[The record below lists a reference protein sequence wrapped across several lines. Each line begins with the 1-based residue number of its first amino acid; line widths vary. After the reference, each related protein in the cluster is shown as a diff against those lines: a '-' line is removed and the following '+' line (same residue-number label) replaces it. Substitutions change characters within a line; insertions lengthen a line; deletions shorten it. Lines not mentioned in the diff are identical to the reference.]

1 MQCLRVPLAAFTL
14 TLALSG
20 FSLPDPALAQLEPV
34 PAEPIPAEEPAPAPE
49 AVPAPPQAAPPGDPG
64 AWEPDRPEPG
74 SIEKIREYTT
84 APEFLPETVS
94 YVPDSDTVPSPTEAL
109 GHLAG
114 APDELSRVAQVH
126 GYFRALDE
134 ASDRVQVQV
143 AGTSEEGREIL
154 VAMISDAA
162 NLAEAGRYREITGRL
177 ADPRGTSRD
186 EARRLA
192 TEGKV
197 FYYLL
202 GGLHS
207 TETGSPEMLMELA
220 YRLAVSEKPEIRA
233 IRENAIVLITPVV
246 EPDGRDRMVD
256 WYYRHLKGRDLP
268 YEEISRFNSPPYW
281 GHYVFHDNNR
291 DGIQIT
297 QALSRAVNDTYWSF
311 RPQVIHDLHESVP
324 LLYISTGHGP
334 YSRAVDPVTISEWTQ
349 FGVHEAGALAAQGL
363 PGVWTWGF
371 WDGWWPGY
379 LVSVA
384 NNHHG
389 MGRFYETFGNTSAGT
404 FDRDLSESRFAGKP
418 VTEVQWYRPWPPG
431 KKVRWSLR
439 NNTNYMQAAV
449 LEALGYA
456 ALHRRELLESFWIKG
471 ARSLERGKT
480 EAPYAW
486 IFAPEQ
492 RDAGRLAHLVNQL
505 QAHRI
510 EIHRLTGS
518 FKSKTRTWP
527 AGSYV
532 VRMDQPYRNAAVNFL
547 EEQKF
552 PADEPNPPYD
562 DVAWTLPLV
571 YGVEGAKIDDRSILS
586 AAMEPVGE
594 AVKAAGGVSG
604 VGDLFLLRDTGQTS
618 LLEARLLLAAHQVDA
633 AEAAFQA
640 DGVQYPA
647 GSWIVQAPREVVE
660 QTATRL
666 GLTFN
671 AVAALPDVRR
681 HLIDLPRVGFLHNW
695 ISTQDAG
702 WARYTLDQTG
712 LRYELISDA
721 DLRRGG
727 LSSRFDV
734 ILFPNS
740 SGGFSSLVHG
750 YDPKY
755 GPLAY
760 TKTEEFPSHGIP
772 NASDDITG
780 GMGFEGLTELQRFV
794 RDGGVLITLANAGT
808 LAVDGGLVR
817 DVGRVPPGGFNTPGS
832 EVRAKVLRPEHPI
845 AYGYEELTS
854 IFRGNGPIWDVDKRS
869 RNLAILQFG
878 TKKVGEDEDEDEK
891 KTGDGSGIEEEEIED
906 EGSETAAAAPAV
918 DGDKNDKK
926 EDKRL
931 VLSGFVRGEDVVDG
945 KPAILDVPVG
955 KGRVILFSFNPL
967 HRHLNWSDFR
977 FVYNALLNWNDLP

>member
-1 MQCLRVPLAAFTL
+1 MLSSLRAPFAV
-14 TLALSG
+14 LALALVLSC
-20 FSLPDPALAQLEPV
+20 PVLAQVEPV
-34 PAEPIPAEEPAPAPE
+34 PEPE
-49 AVPAPPQAAPPGDPG
+49 AVPPAAPLDDTG

-74 SIEKIREYTT
+74 SVEQIREHTT

-94 YVPDSDTVPSPTEAL
+94 YVPDSDTVPSPTEVL

-126 GYFRALDE
+126 GYFRALDA

-143 AGTSEEGREIL
+143 AGTTEEGREIL
-154 VAMISDAA
+154 LVLLSEAA
-162 NLAEAGRYREITGRL
+162 NLADIGRYREITDRL
-177 ADPRGTSRD
+177 ADPRATSRED
-186 EARRLA
+186 ARRLA
-192 TEGKV
+192 GEGKL

-233 IRENAIVLITPVV
+233 IRENAIVLITPIV

-256 WYYRHLKGRDLP
+256 WYYRHVRGRDLP
-268 YEEISRFNSPPYW
+268 WEELTRIDSPPYW

-297 QALSRAVNDTYWSF
+297 QALTRAVNDTYWAF
-311 RPQVIHDLHESVP
+311 HPQVMHDLHESVP

-349 FGVHEAGALAAQGL
+349 LGQYEAGALAAQGL

-389 MGRFYETFGNTSAGT
+389 VGRFYETFGNTSAGT
-404 FDRDLSESRFAGKP
+404 FERDLSAARYAGKP

-471 ARSLERGKT
+471 SRALGKGKT

-486 IFAPEQ
+486 IFPPEQ
-492 RDAGRLAHLVNQL
+492 RDPGRLAHLVNQL
-505 QAHRI
+505 RAHRI
-510 EIHRLTGS
+510 EIHRLTGPFTLKGRS
-518 FKSKTRTWP
+518 WP

-562 DVAWTLPLV
+562 DVAWTFPLI
-571 YGVEGAKIDDRSILS
+571 YGVEAAKIDDRSIYS
-586 AAMEPVGE
+586 AAMEPVAE
-594 AVKAAGGVSG
+594 QVSPQGGVMG
-604 VGDLFLLRDTGQTS
+604 TGDIFLLRDTGQTS
-618 LLEARLLLAAHQVDA
+618 LLEARLVLAAHQVDA
-633 AEAAFQA
+633 AEAAFRA

-647 GSWIVQAPREVVE
+647 GSWIVQAPREAVE
-660 QTATRL
+660 QAATRL
-666 GLTFN
+666 GLSFT
-671 AVAALPDVRR
+671 AVAAVPDVGR
-681 HLIDLPRVGFLHNW
+681 HLLDLPRLGLLHTW

-702 WARYTLDQTG
+702 WARYTLDRAG
-712 LRYELISDA
+712 LRYELISDT

-727 LSSRFDV
+727 LSGRFDV
-734 ILFPNS
+734 ILFPS
-740 SGGFSSLVHG
+740 SDGSFASMVHG
-750 YDPKY
+750 IDPKL

-760 TKTEEFPSHGIP
+760 TRTEEFPSHGTP

-780 GMGFEGLTELQRFV
+780 GMGFEGLAELQRFV
-794 RDGGVLITLANAGT
+794 RDGGVLIALANAGT

-817 DVGRVPPGGFNTPGS
+817 DVQRVPPGGFNSPGS

-845 AYGYEELTS
+845 AYGYEELGS
-854 IFRGNGPIWDVDKRS
+854 VFRGNGPLWDVDR
-869 RNLAILQFG
+869 RNRRLAVVQFG
-878 TKKVGEDEDEDEK
+878 TKSTEPDEDEK
-891 KTGDGSGIEEEEIED
+891 PSGEGDIEEEEIEE
-906 EGSETAAAAPAV
+906 EGSGTSSASPSGAAR
-918 DGDKNDKK
+918 GDSK

-955 KGRVILFSFNPL
+955 KGRVLLYAFNPL
-967 HRHLNWSDFR
+967 HRHLNLSDFR

>member
-1 MQCLRVPLAAFTL
+1 MQSLRAPSAAFA
-14 TLALSG
+14 LALA
-20 FSLPDPALAQLEPV
+20 LACPALAQEPV
-34 PAEPIPAEEPAPAPE
+34 PIQEPTP
-49 AVPAPPQAAPPGDPG
+49 PPQLLIPQVPELEESG
-64 AWEPDRPEPG
+64 AWAPDTPEPG
-74 SIEKIREYTT
+74 SVEMIREHTT
-84 APEFLPETVS
+84 APEFLPESVS
-94 YVPDSDTVPSPTEAL
+94 YVPDSPTVPSPTEVL

-126 GYFRALDE
+126 GYFRALDA

-154 VAMISDAA
+154 LALISDAA
-162 NLAEAGRYREITGRL
+162 NLAEIGRYREITSRL
-177 ADPRGTSRD
+177 ADPRATSRED
-186 EARRLA
+186 ARRLA
-192 TEGKV
+192 GEGKI

-207 TETGSPEMLMELA
+207 QETGSPEMLMELA

-246 EPDGRDRMVD
+246 EPDGRDRAVE
-256 WYYRHLKGRDLP
+256 WYYRHLRGRDLP
-268 YEEISRFNSPPYW
+268 WEELNRFQSPPYW

-297 QALSRAVNDTYWSF
+297 QALTRAVNDTYWTF
-311 RPQVIHDLHESVP
+311 HPQVIHDLHESVP

-334 YSRAVDPVTISEWTQ
+334 YSRAADPVTISEWTQ
-349 FGVHEAGALAAQGL
+349 FGHHEAGALAAQGL

-389 MGRFYETFGNTSAGT
+389 IGRFYETFGNSSAGT
-404 FDRDLSESRFAGKP
+404 FERDLSESRFVGKP
-418 VTEVQWYRPWPPG
+418 VTDVQWYRPWPPD

-439 NNTNYMQAAV
+439 NNTNYMQAGV

-456 ALHRRELLESFWIKG
+456 TLHRRNLLESFWSKG
-471 ARSLERGKT
+471 SRALEKGRT

-486 IFAPEQ
+486 IFPPEQ
-492 RDAGRLAHLVNQL
+492 RDPGRLAHLVNQL

-510 EIHRLTGS
+510 EVQRLSGPFTLKG
-518 FKSKTRTWP
+518 RTWP
-527 AGSYV
+527 AGSFV

-562 DVAWTLPLV
+562 DVAWTFPLI
-571 YGVEGAKIDDRSILS
+571 YGVEGAKIDDRSILTAS
-586 AAMEPVGE
+586 MEPVVE
-594 AVKAAGGVSG
+594 PVKAPGGVAG
-604 VGDLFLLRDTGQTS
+604 AGDLFLLLDTGQTS
-618 LLEARLLLAAHQVDA
+618 LLEARLILGAHQVDA
-633 AEAAFQA
+633 AETAFQA
-640 DGVQYPA
+640 EGIQYPA
-647 GSWIVQAPREVVE
+647 GSWIVQAPHEAVE
-660 QTATRL
+660 QAASRL
-666 GLTFN
+666 GLTFT
-671 AVAALPDVRR
+671 AAAALPDVRR
-681 HLIDLPRVGFLHNW
+681 HLLDLPRVALLHTW
-695 ISTQDAG
+695 TSTQDAG
-702 WARYTLDQTG
+702 WARYTLDRTG
-712 LRYELISDA
+712 LRYELISDT

-734 ILFPNS
+734 ILFPSS
-740 SGGFSSLVHG
+740 SGSFTRIVHG
-750 YDPKY
+750 IDPKY

-760 TKTEEFPSHGIP
+760 TRTEEFPSHGIP

-780 GMGFEGLTELQRFV
+780 GMGFEGLAELQRFL
-794 RDGGVLITLANAGT
+794 RGGGVLLALANAGT

-817 DVGRVPPGGFNTPGS
+817 DVDRVPPGGFNTPGS
-832 EVRAKVLRPEHPI
+832 EVRVKVLRPEHPI
-845 AYGYEELTS
+845 AYGYEELES
-854 IFRGNGPIWDVDKRS
+854 VFRGNGPLWDVAKRN
-869 RNLAILQFG
+869 RGLTVVQFG
-878 TKKVGEDEDEDEK
+878 TKKPEPEEEK
-891 KTGDGSGIEEEEIED
+891 KEEDATIEEEEIE
-906 EGSETAAAAPAV
+906 EPGSEMPPAAPEAA
-918 DGDKNDKK
+918 GAEAKEEKKEDKK

-945 KPAILDVPVG
+945 KPAVLDVPVG
-955 KGRVILFSFNPL
+955 EGRVILYAFNPL
-967 HRHLNWSDFR
+967 HRYLNLSDFR